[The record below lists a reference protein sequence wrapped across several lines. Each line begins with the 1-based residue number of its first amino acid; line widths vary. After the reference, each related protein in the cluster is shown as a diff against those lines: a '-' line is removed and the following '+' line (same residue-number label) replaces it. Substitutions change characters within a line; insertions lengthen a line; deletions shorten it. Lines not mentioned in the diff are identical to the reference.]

1 MKSILQ
7 LALLVCGLCVSCRTN
22 PSGGPSSASVDHA
35 RERGILVAE
44 YQVPSPSKLE
54 RYSVREVWIERHAA
68 SESNWIVVRL
78 DGPHVD
84 TEPRVQVAGLDS
96 MDDYRGIWSERSGPP
111 YELWAAPEPLPN
123 PLVLTRDGNTLTL
136 PIKTKEAQQ
145 AGSSNGG

>member
-7 LALLVCGLCVSCRTN
+7 LALLVCGLCASCRPN
-22 PSGGPSSASVDHA
+22 PLGAPSSASVDHA
-35 RERGILVAE
+35 RERGILVGE

-54 RYSVREVWIERHAA
+54 RYSVREVWVERHAA
-68 SESNWIVVRL
+68 SKSNWIVVRL

-84 TEPRVQVAGLDS
+84 TEPRVQVTGLDS

-111 YELWAAPEPLPN
+111 YELWEAPEPLPN

-136 PIKTKEAQQ
+136 PIKIKEAQQ